1 MSAPFGTLFDNP
13 FALTIGTLVSMGKIL
28 IVLALLGC
36 GLAHA
41 NPTLLVFGDSL
52 SAAYGIGQQAGWV
65 TLLQE
70 RLRQKR
76 LDYTV
81 INASV
86 SGETT
91 SGGAARIASTLATYK
106 PAIVIVAL
114 GANDGLRGLPLGQ
127 MRDNLAVMVTTAQK
141 SGSRVLLVG
150 MKLPPNYGPQYTRD
164 FEQVYAELARR
175 FKSARVPFLLEGVA
189 GKHELFLDDNLHPTA
204 AAQPA
209 ILENVWKGL
218 APLLK

>member
-1 MSAPFGTLFDNP
+1 MVL
-13 FALTIGTLVSMGKIL
+13 
-28 IVLALLGC
+28 VLALLGC

-41 NPTLLVFGDSL
+41 TPALLVFGDSL

-65 TLLQE
+65 ALLQE

-91 SGGAARIASTLATYK
+91 SGGAARIAATLTAYK

-114 GANDGLRGLPLGQ
+114 GANDGLRGLPLAQ
-127 MRDNLAVMVTTAQK
+127 MRDNLAVILRAAQK
-141 SGSRVLLVG
+141 SGSRVLLAG
-150 MKLPPNYGPQYTRD
+150 MKMPPNYGPQYTRD
-164 FEQVYAELARR
+164 FEQAYVALARQ
-175 FKSARVPFLLEGVA
+175 FKCALVPFLLDGVA
-189 GKHELFLDDNLHPTA
+189 GKRELFLEDNLHPNA
-204 AAQPA
+204 QAQPV
-209 ILENVWKGL
+209 ILENVWKQL
-218 APLLK
+218 APMLNVRRG

>member
-1 MSAPFGTLFDNP
+1 
-13 FALTIGTLVSMGKIL
+13 MGKIL
-28 IVLALLGC
+28 VITLALLGC

-41 NPTLLVFGDSL
+41 SPTLLVFGDSL

-65 TLLQE
+65 ALLQE

-91 SGGAARIASTLATYK
+91 SGGAARIAATLTAYK

-114 GANDGLRGLPLGQ
+114 GANDGLRGLPLAQ
-127 MRDNLAVMVTTAQK
+127 MRDNLAVILRAAQK
-141 SGSRVLLVG
+141 SGSRVLLAG
-150 MKLPPNYGPQYTRD
+150 MKMPPNYGPQYTQA
-164 FEQVYAELARR
+164 FEQAYVALARQ
-175 FKSARVPFLLEGVA
+175 FKSALVPFLLDGVA
-189 GKHELFLDDNLHPTA
+189 GKRELFLDDNLHPNGQ
-204 AAQPA
+204 AQPV
-209 ILENVWKGL
+209 ILENVWKQL
-218 APLLK
+218 APMLK

>member
-1 MSAPFGTLFDNP
+1 M
-13 FALTIGTLVSMGKIL
+13 LV
-28 IVLALLGC
+28 VLALLGC

-41 NPTLLVFGDSL
+41 SPTLLVFGDSL

-91 SGGAARIASTLATYK
+91 SGGAARIASTLAAHR
-106 PAIVIVAL
+106 PVIVIVAL

-127 MRDNLAVMVTTAQK
+127 MRDNLAVILRAAQK
-141 SGSRVLLVG
+141 SGSRVLLAG
-150 MKLPPNYGPQYTRD
+150 MKMPPNYGPQYTQG
-164 FEQVYAELARR
+164 FEQAYVALARQ
-175 FKSARVPFLLEGVA
+175 FKCPLVPFLLDGVA
-189 GKHELFLDDNLHPTA
+189 GRRELFLDDNLHPNA
-204 AAQPA
+204 QAQPV